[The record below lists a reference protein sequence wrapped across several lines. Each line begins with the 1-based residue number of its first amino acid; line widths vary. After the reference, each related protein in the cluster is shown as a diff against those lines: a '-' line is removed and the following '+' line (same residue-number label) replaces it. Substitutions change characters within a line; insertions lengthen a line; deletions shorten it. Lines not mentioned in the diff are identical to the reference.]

1 MRTHR
6 NATALAS
13 LLALALAAGGAHA
26 RQDIDKVNGSISVES
41 GQVRG
46 NLETVNGSV
55 RIGDN
60 AQAGDAGTV
69 NGSVHV
75 GNDVRARSLE
85 TVNGS
90 IRLGERVRIE
100 HGVETVNGSIFAGR
114 GSRIGG
120 NAENVNGAI
129 GLVQTE
135 VGGNVETVNGDVT
148 IGVGS
153 HVRGQLRVH
162 KPTANWMPVRVRQRA
177 QRIVIGPRAVVDGDL
192 VFEREVQL
200 YVHDTARIGAVT
212 GATAIAFS
220 TPTAPAR
227 QPD

>member
-1 MRTHR
+1 MRLHR
-6 NATALAS
+6 HTTILAS
-13 LLALALAAGGAHA
+13 VLALALAAGGAHA
-26 RQDIDKVNGSISVES
+26 RQDIDKVNGSISVPAGE
-41 GQVRG
+41 VRG

-60 AQAGDAGTV
+60 AQAGAAETV

-75 GNDVRARSLE
+75 GNDGSARSLE

-100 HGVETVNGSIFAGR
+100 RGVETVNGSIFADR
-114 GSRIGG
+114 GSRVGG
-120 NAENVNGAI
+120 NLVNVNGAL

-135 VGGNVETVNGDVT
+135 VAGNVETVNGDVT

-153 HVRGQLRVH
+153 HVRGHLRVH
-162 KPTANWMPVRVRQRA
+162 KPSANWMPVRVRPRA
-177 QRIVIGPRAVVDGDL
+177 QRIVIGPGAVVDGDL
-192 VFEREVQL
+192 LFEREVQL
-200 YVHDTARIGAVT
+200 YVHDTARVGTIT
-212 GATAIAFS
+212 GATAIPFS

>member
-1 MRTHR
+1 MHR
-6 NATALAS
+6 HATALAS
-13 LLALALAAGGAHA
+13 IFALALVAGGAHA
-26 RQDIDKVNGSISVES
+26 RQDIDKVNGSITVPAGE
-41 GQVRG
+41 VRG
-46 NLETVNGSV
+46 SLDTVNGSIRV
-55 RIGDN
+55 GDN
-60 AQAGDAGTV
+60 AQAGAAQTV

-75 GNDVRARSLE
+75 GDDGSAGSLE

-90 IRLGERVRIE
+90 IRLGERTRIE
-100 HGVETVNGSIFAGR
+100 GDVETVNGSIFAGR

-120 NAENVNGAI
+120 SVENVNGAL

-135 VGGNVETVNGDVT
+135 VAGNVETVNGDVT

-153 HVRGQLRVH
+153 HVRGHLRVH
-162 KPTANWMPVRVRQRA
+162 KPSANWMPVRVRQRA
-177 QRIVIGPRAVVDGDL
+177 QRIVIGPGAVVDGNL

-200 YVHDTARIGAVT
+200 YVHDTARVGDIT
-212 GATAIAFS
+212 GATAIPFS

>member
-1 MRTHR
+1 MRLHR
-6 NATALAS
+6 HATLLAS
-13 LLALALAAGGAHA
+13 TLALALVAGGAHA

-41 GQVRG
+41 GEVRG
-46 NLETVNGSV
+46 SLETVNGSI

-60 AQAGDAGTV
+60 AQAGTAETV

-75 GNDVRARSLE
+75 GNDGSARSLE

-100 HGVETVNGSIFAGR
+100 GDVETVNGSIFSAR

-120 NAENVNGAI
+120 NLENVNGAL

-135 VGGNVETVNGDVT
+135 VAGNVETVNGDVT

-153 HVRGQLRVH
+153 HVRGHLRVH
-162 KPTANWMPVRVRQRA
+162 KPSANWMPIRVRQRP
-177 QRIVIGPRAVVDGDL
+177 QRIVIGPGAVVDGDL
-192 VFEREVQL
+192 LFEREVQL
-200 YVHDTARIGAVT
+200 YVHDTARVGTIT
-212 GATAIAFS
+212 GATAIPFS

>member
-1 MRTHR
+1 MRLHR
-6 NATALAS
+6 HATVLAS
-13 LLALALAAGGAHA
+13 ILALSFAAGAAHA
-26 RQDIDKVNGSISVES
+26 RQDVDKVNGSISVAAGE
-41 GQVRG
+41 VRG
-46 NLETVNGSV
+46 NLETVNGSI
-55 RIGDN
+55 RIGEN
-60 AQAGDAGTV
+60 AQAGAAGTV

-75 GNDVRARSLE
+75 GNDGSARSLE

-100 HGVETVNGSIFAGR
+100 GDVETVNGSVFAGR

-120 NAENVNGAI
+120 NVENVNGAL

-135 VGGNVETVNGDVT
+135 VAGNVETVNGDVT
-148 IGVGS
+148 VGVGS

-177 QRIVIGPRAVVDGDL
+177 QRIVIGPGVVIDGDL

-200 YVHDTARIGAVT
+200 YVHDTARIGTIT
-212 GATAIAFS
+212 GATAIPFS